1 MAWIVEGIIPCP
13 GAFAKAGAAGWLKTG
28 PAWAMMG
35 LMRGGMIRTF
45 LWFAYFWLFQLV
57 SIIFLFV
64 YYLIGLLG
72 RKRTQAGFLYRITR
86 AWARQMIA
94 AAGGKV
100 EVSGLENLPVAGGVL
115 FVANHQGA
123 FDIPLLLG
131 FVPGLKGFVSKKE
144 NFRLP
149 IVSTWMRLLGC
160 IVIDRG
166 DLRQSAGAIA
176 RGIADLK
183 AGHSLVIFPEGT
195 RSKSG
200 QLRDF
205 KDGSFKLATRSGATI
220 VPLTIDGSYRLL
232 EANQGRIRPGT
243 VRLTI
248 HPPVVLADLADG
260 QKKNPV
266 ELVRGII
273 ASKLPV

>member
-1 MAWIVEGIIPCP
+1 
-13 GAFAKAGAAGWLKTG
+13 
-28 PAWAMMG
+28 MMG

-45 LWFAYFWLFQLV
+45 LWFAYFWLFQLA
-57 SIIFLFV
+57 STIFLLA

-72 RKRTQAGFLYRITR
+72 RKQTQANFLYRITR

-100 EVSGLENLPVAGGVL
+100 EVSGLENLPPKGGVL
-115 FVANHQGA
+115 FVSNHQGA
-123 FDIPLLLG
+123 FDIPLLIG
-131 FVPGLKGFVSKKE
+131 FVPVLKGFVSKKE

-176 RGIADLK
+176 RGIRDLK
-183 AGHSLVIFPEGT
+183 AGHSLVVFPEGT

-200 QLRDF
+200 LLRNF

-232 EANQGRIRPGT
+232 EGNHGRMRPGT

-248 HPPVVLADLADG
+248 HPPMPASEWGAGNKLALAERVQRIIGSVLT
-260 QKKNPV
+260 
-266 ELVRGII
+266 
-273 ASKLPV
+273 S